1 MSAKEEATGMDIL
14 REIANI
20 SGKSGLYK
28 VLKPSRAGVIVESLN
43 EKKEKLMIGP
53 TARISVLKDVSV
65 FTDGG
70 DQDSVPLGDVFLRI
84 DNKYQGNI
92 NLDIKTSSDKD
103 LIEFLADVLP
113 DFDRS
118 KVYVSDIK
126 KIVSWYTILKTHVS
140 EAFAATEEE
149 VIEAVVVEEEA
160 TEEAKPAKAEKKT
173 KKK

>member
-1 MSAKEEATGMDIL
+1 MSAKEEIKGMDIL
-14 REIANI
+14 KEIANI

-53 TARISVLKDVSV
+53 SARISVLKDVSV
-65 FTDGG
+65 FTEGE
-70 DQDSVPLGDVFLRI
+70 QDSIPLGDLFLRI
-84 DNKYQGNI
+84 HEKFGASID
-92 NLDIKTSSDKD
+92 LDVKTASDKD
-103 LIEFLADVLP
+103 LVEFLNEVLP

-126 KIVSWYTILKTHVS
+126 KIVSWYAILKAHTPD
-140 EAFAATEEE
+140 AFESKEDELAEDEVVVATE
-149 VIEAVVVEEEA
+149 IEQDV
-160 TEEAKPAKAEKKT
+160 KPAKAEKKS

>member
-70 DQDSVPLGDVFLRI
+70 DQDSVPLGEVFLRI
-84 DNKYQGNI
+84 DKKYQGNV

-140 EAFAATEEE
+140 DAFVATEEE
-149 VIEAVVVEEEA
+149 VTEAVVVEEEA